1 MKNQAKKPG
10 RKAPPGYVNPHADD
24 NLQEL
29 PRLQRTIGQLDGVKR
44 MIEER
49 RHCYEV
55 IYQLRAIQSAL
66 KAIEGNVLEHHVEHL
81 LDEVV
86 NHADSGRFAVKKD
99 DLMNV
104 VKGKLLIA
112 P

>member
-1 MKNQAKKPG
+1 MKKPSK
-10 RKAPPGYVNPHADD
+10 KAPPGYVNPHADD
-24 NLQEL
+24 NLEEL

-66 KAIEGNVLEHHVEHL
+66 KALEGKILENHLEHL
-81 LDEVV
+81 LDEVT
-86 NHADSGRFAVKKD
+86 NHAQSARYKEKRE
-99 DLMNV
+99 DLINV

>member
-1 MKNQAKKPG
+1 MKKPS

-24 NLQEL
+24 NLEEL

-66 KAIEGNVLEHHVEHL
+66 KALEGKILENHVDHL
-81 LDEVV
+81 LDEVI
-86 NHADSGRFAVKKD
+86 NHSQSARFKEKRD

>member
-1 MKNQAKKPG
+1 VKKPG
-10 RKAPPGYVNPHADD
+10 KKAPEGYVNPHADD
-24 NLQEL
+24 NLKEL

-44 MIEER
+44 MIEEK

-66 KAIEGNVLEHHVEHL
+66 KAIEGNVLEHHLNHL
-81 LDEVV
+81 LEEVLERPGSPR
-86 NHADSGRFAVKKD
+86 AGVKKE
-99 DLMNV
+99 DLLNLL
-104 VKGKLLIA
+104 KGKLLIA